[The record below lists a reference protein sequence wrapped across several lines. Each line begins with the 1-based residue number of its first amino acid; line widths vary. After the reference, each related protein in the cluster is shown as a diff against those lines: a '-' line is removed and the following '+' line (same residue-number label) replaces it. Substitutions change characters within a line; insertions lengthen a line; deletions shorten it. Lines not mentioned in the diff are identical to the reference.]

1 MISAR
6 LRRVFGCLG
15 AESCL
20 STALPRLDNPAGQ
33 VDLLGDES
41 RARPDETAGAWVQ
54 AQGNEPAGDTYT
66 TCAANT
72 AIAPPDGARAF
83 IAVPPRSQSEEYTPL
98 FARCCSPALSREA
111 HRTVDGTLSATV
123 HPPTHRSEP
132 APPPSQRST
141 GPGTSNHSGQRP
153 WFSRPRIPS
162 PFTRPNAKARPPFND
177 RHSHKDRR
185 DVISFF
191 TSNLFA
197 CSRAPPLQTLGRISL
212 PFSPTNVIPRDGAVG
227 LPGARQNPNRRGES
241 SRAGAGR
248 DSCGQ
253 TRADIEG
260 EAGGAVRRA
269 AVPRVHLDNGLFIIG
284 V

>member
-1 MISAR
+1 MLFSSFEPR
-6 LRRVFGCLG
+6 G
-15 AESCL
+15 A
-20 STALPRLDNPAGQ
+20 PYRG
-33 VDLLGDES
+33 
-41 RARPDETAGAWVQ
+41 R
-54 AQGNEPAGDTYT
+54 Y
-66 TCAANT
+66 
-72 AIAPPDGARAF
+72 
-83 IAVPPRSQSEEYTPL
+83 
-98 FARCCSPALSREA
+98 
-111 HRTVDGTLSATV
+111 
-123 HPPTHRSEP
+123 
-132 APPPSQRST
+132 SQRNRAPSHASERTNTTAKPAST
-141 GPGTSNHSGQRP
+141 RPGTSNHSGQPP

-185 DVISFF
+185 DVLSFF

-197 CSRAPPLQTLGRISL
+197 CSRAPALQTLGRISL
-212 PFSPTNVIPRDGAVG
+212 PCSPTNVIPRDGAVG

-269 AVPRVHLDNGLFIIG
+269 AVPRVHLDNVVGALSSSASSRIFS
-284 V
+284 

>member
-1 MISAR
+1 MLFSSFEPR
-6 LRRVFGCLG
+6 G
-15 AESCL
+15 A
-20 STALPRLDNPAGQ
+20 PYRG
-33 VDLLGDES
+33 
-41 RARPDETAGAWVQ
+41 R
-54 AQGNEPAGDTYT
+54 Y
-66 TCAANT
+66 
-72 AIAPPDGARAF
+72 
-83 IAVPPRSQSEEYTPL
+83 
-98 FARCCSPALSREA
+98 
-111 HRTVDGTLSATV
+111 
-123 HPPTHRSEP
+123 
-132 APPPSQRST
+132 SQRNRAPSHASERTNTTAKPAST
-141 GPGTSNHSGQRP
+141 RPGTSNHSGQPP

-197 CSRAPPLQTLGRISL
+197 CSRAPALQTLGRISL
-212 PFSPTNVIPRDGAVG
+212 PCSPTNVIPRDGAVG

-269 AVPRVHLDNGLFIIG
+269 AVPRVQLDNGLFIIG
-284 V
+284 GVVGV